1 MPKDRLDDSGM
12 AGRSWRE
19 TAQDRLRCGLLLDF
33 YGELLTKRQQEI
45 YENVRFGDLSLSEA
59 AQTCGI
65 SRQGIH
71 DMIRRTEAALEAYE
85 EKLGL
90 VEKFLENKR
99 DVRAI
104 RGIAE
109 KIRET
114 KDLGLLDEITAL
126 AQGIEER

>member
-1 MPKDRLDDSGM
+1 MDKLGKES
-12 AGRSWRE
+12 
-19 TAQDRLRCGLLLDF
+19 LLYDF